1 MDFGR
6 VFGPADHWLTLILLQ
21 RRFCEN
27 PAPVEAKRL
36 FLRFRACKK
45 RCKIK
50 VKSTSKK
57 AWKHTSQN
65 VDFRDSPG
73 PLGLLKIQG
82 IFKVLAFGRPKNH
95 QKLSKM
101 LKMWILACAL
111 ATWVLEGGL
120 GEGFERILEGFLV
133 DFEGCGPHC

>member
-1 MDFGR
+1 MFK
-6 VFGPADHWLTLILLQ
+6 VAS
-21 RRFCEN
+21 
-27 PAPVEAKRL
+27 
-36 FLRFRACKK
+36 FLKTTQ
-45 RCKIK
+45 IE

-65 VDFRDSPG
+65 PDFRDSPG

-101 LKMWILACAL
+101 LKKWILTCAL
-111 ATWVLEGGL
+111 DTCFSEGGF
-120 GEGFERILEGFLV
+120 GEGLGRILEGFSV
-133 DFEGCGPHC
+133 EFEGCGPHC